1 MADSPT
7 TNTDGPL
14 GVSIKLNGSALADD
28 VGIVSVH
35 VENELNR
42 IPSAIVVLDDGSIP
56 EGEFPLMDSDD
67 NKPGTEIEIA
77 AFYGSNSEQTLF
89 KGIITATRLRIRA
102 ATGGQLELTCR
113 DKAIALADIRRTAA
127 STQVMDSDVMT
138 QIISDAGLTAD
149 VGTTNGPQ
157 TDIVQYDCTDWDFL
171 RMLADRNGMT
181 LAVDDGKIT
190 AAAPD
195 PSGSAA
201 LTLTLGV
208 DVLDFDA
215 RVDAVALEKTASVS
229 GWSTTDQ
236 EVTTQTS
243 DAAASG
249 SWGNSTLADLTD
261 VTGDRTRSLT
271 TPYAEGQL
279 SLSDVAS
286 ARATRVSL
294 ATMQGRCSYVGCAT
308 AGPGDTMELNGV
320 GERVGGTAFIS
331 GITHVL
337 KDGHWTTTAQM
348 GLPQGWRGDSFGAAA
363 PAAGGLT
370 APVHGLHVA
379 KVLAIVD
386 DSGANPISDTTM
398 IQVSLPLMGETPA
411 EVWARYA
418 QPYASNGAGIQF
430 LPEVDDEVIV
440 GFLSADPGAPVI
452 LGSLH
457 SGKLA
462 RTNDATEANELKTLT
477 TLSGLAITFDDDKK
491 ILTAETPGGH
501 SIVMDDDQKSI
512 TVTDLTG
519 NTITMSDSGVA
530 IDSTGTLDLSASG
543 DISISSGG
551 GDVSIDGNNVTASG
565 NMGATVKGGSTAE
578 VSSGGQTTVKGS
590 MVMIN

>member
-7 TNTDGPL
+7 ANTDGPL
-14 GVSIKLNGSALADD
+14 GVSIKLNGTALADE
-28 VGIVSVH
+28 VGIVSVN
-35 VENELNR
+35 VESELNR
-42 IPSAIVVLDDGSIP
+42 IPSAVVVLDDGSIP
-56 EGEFPLMDSDD
+56 ENEFPLMDSDD

-102 ATGGQLELTCR
+102 ATGSQLELTCR

-127 STQVMDSDVMT
+127 STQVKDSDVMS
-138 QIISDAGLTAD
+138 QIISDTGLTAD
-149 VGTTNGPQ
+149 IGTTNGPQ

-181 LAVDDGKIT
+181 LAVDDGTIA

-195 PSGSAA
+195 PSGSAK

-215 RVDAVALEKTASVS
+215 RVDTVALEKTASVT
-229 GWSTTDQ
+229 GWSTADQ
-236 EVTTQTS
+236 AVTSQTS

-249 SWGNSTLADLTD
+249 SWGNSTLSDLTG

-286 ARATRVSL
+286 ARADRVSL
-294 ATMQGRCSYVGCAT
+294 ASMQGRCSYVGSAT
-308 AGPGDTMELNGV
+308 AGPGDTIELTGV
-320 GERVGGTAFIS
+320 GERVGGTAFVS
-331 GITHVL
+331 GVTHVL
-337 KDGHWTTTAQM
+337 KDGHWTTTAQL

-363 PAAGGLT
+363 PAGSTLT

-386 DSGANPISDTTM
+386 DAGVNPMSDATM

-411 EVWARYA
+411 EIWARYA

-457 SGKLA
+457 SGSLV
-462 RTNDATEANELKTLT
+462 RTNDATQENELKTLT
-477 TLSGLAITFDDDKK
+477 TISGLAITFDDDKK

-501 SIVMDDDQKSI
+501 SIVMDDDQKTI

-519 NTITMSDSGVA
+519 NSITMSDSGVA
-530 IDSTGTLDLSASG
+530 IDSTGTLDLTASS
-543 DISISSGG
+543 DISISSSG
-551 GDVSIDGNNVTASG
+551 GDVTIDGNNVTANG

-578 VSSGGQTTVKGS
+578 LSSGGQTTVKGS

>member
-7 TNTDGPL
+7 ANTDGPL
-14 GVSIKLNGSALADD
+14 GVSIKLSGTALADE

-56 EGEFPLMDSDD
+56 ESEFPLMDSDD

-77 AFYGSNSEQTLF
+77 AFYGANAEQTLF

-102 ATGGQLELTCR
+102 ATGSQLELTCR

-127 STQVMDSDVMT
+127 STQVKDSDVMS

-149 VGTTNGPQ
+149 IGATNGPQ

-181 LAVDDGKIT
+181 LAVDDGTIT

-195 PSGSAA
+195 PSAGAA

-215 RVDAVALEKTASVS
+215 RVDAVALEKTTSVT

-236 EVTTQTS
+236 AVTTQTS

-249 SWGNSTLADLTD
+249 SWGNATLTDLTG

-271 TPYAEGQL
+271 SPYAEGQL

-286 ARATRVSL
+286 ARSDRVSL
-294 ATMQGRCSYVGCAT
+294 ASMQGRCSYVGSAA
-308 AGPGDTMELNGV
+308 AGAGDTIELTGV
-320 GERVGGTAFIS
+320 GDRVGGTAFIS

-337 KDGHWTTTAQM
+337 KDGHWTTTAQL

-363 PAAGGLT
+363 PAAGALI

-386 DSGANPISDTTM
+386 DGTNPVSDTTM
-398 IQVSLPLMGETPA
+398 IKVSLPLIGETPA
-411 EVWARYA
+411 ELWARYA
-418 QPYASNGAGIQF
+418 QPYASNSAGIQF

-457 SGKLA
+457 SGSLV
-462 RTNDATEANELKTLT
+462 RTNDATEENELKTLT

-530 IDSTGTLDLSASG
+530 IDSTGTLDLTASG
-543 DISISSGG
+543 DISISSSG
-551 GDVSIDGNNVTASG
+551 GDVTIEGNNVTASG

-578 VSSGGQTTVKGS
+578 ISSGGQTTVKGS